1 MPVVKWIFD
10 DPVTAEQ
17 YIFSVNPNAGGD
29 PQYKKNVVQQSTVA
43 PGGLTLLSEGADT
56 PLTLSWSGTIIDQ
69 AQHQVFITW
78 FNKRYQIQ
86 LTDDLGRVFQV
97 YITTY
102 SPQRQRAANLAYKNT
117 YTMEA
122 MVVDWA
128 GED

>member
-10 DPVTAEQ
+10 DPVTSDQ

-29 PQYKKNVVQQSTVA
+29 PAYKKNIAQQSTVA

-56 PLTLSWSGTIIDQ
+56 PLTLSWSGTIIDL
-69 AQHQVFITW
+69 AQHQTFIAW
-78 FNKRYQIQ
+78 FNRRYQIQ
-86 LTDDLGRVFQV
+86 LTDDLGRVFMI
-97 YITTY
+97 YITGYT
-102 SPQRQRAANLAYKNT
+102 PQRARAANLAYKNT

-122 MVVDWA
+122 IVVSWP